1 MNNII
6 KQACLL
12 CLLLLVVSC
21 NKDPEYYTL
30 ETPADQMFLKASATD
45 ITLGK
50 DKEQEVA
57 VTFTWNEAASRGTDT
72 NITYFFKMWMSELS
86 SNVTELYEIPSGE
99 RSISF
104 THGELN
110 DILTEWGMGSGDKV
124 TIEAEVIAQINSS
137 EQYLKPELSK
147 TKLNVNGYDKNISAI
162 YMVMLSNDGERNV
175 RQITQ
180 SEEGTGV
187 FRATVELG
195 VCQYYFTLSA
205 DSDYPAYVK
214 GEEENTL
221 KYVSE
226 AGDYEM
232 FENNYPASYTL
243 EVNLDEMTIDCT
255 IKNIAAIYMVMG
267 SGSSQK
273 RVKMTEKVEGSNIYQ
288 ATTDLTACEYYFAF
302 SATADYPAYVK
313 GESDN
318 TLKYAQEAG
327 DYEMFENTLSGESCL
342 VMVDLNE
349 DKMDVRILSKLY
361 PLPNNGIWV
370 IGAACPNIMWE
381 LTNMEKYGALVSEDP
396 RYPEIWKYTGD
407 FVVENFKLFLQ
418 SSWSWEVVNF
428 FAPTADANPAT
439 EHRLCAETQRVNGDL
454 KWKVAQKGKYT
465 LVVDISKMT
474 IDLVSAEE

>member
-12 CLLLLVVSC
+12 CLLLLAVSC

-30 ETPADQMFLKASATD
+30 ETPADQMFLKASSAD

-57 VTFTWNEAASRGTDT
+57 VTFTWNEAASRGADT

-86 SNVTELYEIPSGE
+86 SNVTELYEIPLGE

-124 TIEAEVIAQINSS
+124 TIEAEVIAQVNSS

-147 TKLNVNGYDKNISAI
+147 TKLNVSGYDKNITAI
-162 YMVMLSNDGERNV
+162 YMVMLSGNGERNV

-180 SEEGTGV
+180 NEEGVGI

-195 VCQYYFTLSA
+195 VCQYYFTLNA
-205 DSDYPAYVK
+205 DVDYPAYVK
-214 GEEENTL
+214 GEEDNTL

-226 AGDYEM
+226 AGEYEK
-232 FENNYPASYTL
+232 FENNYPASYSI
-243 EVNLDEMTIDCT
+243 EVNLDEMTIDCKMKSIT
-255 IKNIAAIYMVMG
+255 ALYMVMG

-273 RVKMTEKVEGSNIYQ
+273 RVKMTEKAEGSNIYQ
-288 ATTDLTACEYYFAF
+288 ATTDLVACDYYFAL
-302 SATADYPAYVK
+302 SATEDYPAYVK
-313 GESDN
+313 GETDN
-318 TLKYAQEAG
+318 ALEYVQEAG
-327 DYEMFENTLSGESCL
+327 DYEMFTNTLSGESC
-342 VMVDLNE
+342 VVIVDLNE

-361 PLPNNGIWV
+361 SLPNKGIWI
-370 IGAACPNIMWE
+370 IGAACPNVMWE
-381 LTNMEKYGALVSEDP
+381 LTNMEKYGALVSDDI

-407 FVVENFKLFLQ
+407 FVTDNFKLFLH

-428 FAPTADANPAT
+428 FAPFADADPAT
-439 EHRLCAETQRVNGDL
+439 EHRLCADTQRNHGDI
-454 KWKVAQKGKYT
+454 KWKIAKKGKYT

-474 IDLVSAEE
+474 VDLLPVEE